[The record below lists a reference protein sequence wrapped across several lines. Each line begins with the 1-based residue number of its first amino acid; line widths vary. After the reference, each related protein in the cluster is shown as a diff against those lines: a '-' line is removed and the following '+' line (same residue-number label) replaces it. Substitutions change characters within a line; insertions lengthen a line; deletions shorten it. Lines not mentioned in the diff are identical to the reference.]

1 MDNSFEGLTQKLNA
15 AIEFVK
21 QRSND
26 ILLILVVTIKDS
38 DTYLSQYDYTTEYFS
53 ADELSD
59 YIDALE
65 SLGVLRDVSYGE
77 DDFVQKLSIF

>member
-26 ILLILVVTIKDS
+26 MLLILVVKVKDS
-38 DTYLSQYDYTTEYFS
+38 DTYLSMYDYTSEFFS
-53 ADELSD
+53 TDELSD
-59 YIDALE
+59 YVNAL
-65 SLGVLRDVSYGE
+65 VSCN
-77 DDFVQKLSIF
+77 I